1 MKKKIILGVVAAVVV
16 LAAVLAIAGVS
27 MMKAPELNMD
37 GSYVALDGSTLT
49 VSGDTFTCTDA
60 PYSGTVER
68 VERSVDYIF
77 YHLPEDDNAQVILW
91 VDGTLKTADNEL
103 AVSLA
108 QDGDVKFVAIY
119 QDGAEPVCYF
129 PTMEQA
135 EELADDYFG

>member
-49 VSGDTFTCTDA
+49 ISGDTFTCTDA

-68 VERSVDYIF
+68 VERSVEYIP
-77 YHLPEDDNAQVILW
+77 YNLPDTDNFVAAVW
-91 VDGTLKTADNEL
+91 VQGTLKTADNEYEMWF
-103 AVSLA
+103 VEEE
-108 QDGDVKFVAIY
+108 DVKYVGI
-119 QDGAEPVCYF
+119 QVSAEDVVYYF
-129 PTMEQA
+129 PTMELA
-135 EELADDYFG
+135 ESFFE